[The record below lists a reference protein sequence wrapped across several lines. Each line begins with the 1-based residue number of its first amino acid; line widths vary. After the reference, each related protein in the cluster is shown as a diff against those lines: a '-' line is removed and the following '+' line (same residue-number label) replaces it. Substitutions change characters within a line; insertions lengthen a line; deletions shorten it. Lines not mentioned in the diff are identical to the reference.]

1 MLFCFRTIC
10 EHTTQRASRLVW
22 FVWREKRVCVYH
34 QPTATSTQGFNLSL
48 MSAEVTHAAVSRLI
62 FISEAENA
70 FLDPGNTFEQR
81 PLSGRAAE

>member
-1 MLFCFRTIC
+1 M
-10 EHTTQRASRLVW
+10 
-22 FVWREKRVCVYH
+22 
-34 QPTATSTQGFNLSL
+34 ST
-48 MSAEVTHAAVSRLI
+48 EVTHAAVSRLI